1 MGGHGGRGRVTRA
14 TSTQDGSQSSAP
26 QSGSRSHRA
35 GHWARHRTNTCTS
48 PAMTWPAE
56 LRGFAAG
63 EQGPCVREASTSP
76 GAAAGVPGAG
86 VRVQWGADARGTE
99 VELCGSAPLQS
110 HCPSPGG
117 VLTRGPVCGDSPS
130 SLRGAGGGGSASGA
144 PKVPRTALPGLVRG
158 SPSGVLVWGP
168 GLDSS
173 FRSVKCR

>member
-35 GHWARHRTNTCTS
+35 GHWARHRTNTCTTS

-63 EQGPCVREASTSP
+63 EQGPRVREASTSP

-110 HCPSPGG
+110 HCPSPSG

-130 SLRGAGGGGSASGA
+130 SLGCRGRGEAGVPAGPRRCLGLPCQGWSGGPHQG
-144 PKVPRTALPGLVRG
+144 
-158 SPSGVLVWGP
+158 
-168 GLDSS
+168 
-173 FRSVKCR
+173 F

>member
-35 GHWARHRTNTCTS
+35 GHWARHRTNICTTS

-63 EQGPCVREASTSP
+63 EQGPRVRPALPRAQQPVSQVLASGFS
-76 GAAAGVPGAG
+76 GALTPAGRRWSCAARP
-86 VRVQWGADARGTE
+86 
-99 VELCGSAPLQS
+99 PLRS
-110 HCPSPGG
+110 HCPSPSG

-130 SLRGAGGGGSASGA
+130 SLGCRGRGEAGVPAGPRRCLGLPCQGWSGGPHQG
-144 PKVPRTALPGLVRG
+144 
-158 SPSGVLVWGP
+158 
-168 GLDSS
+168 
-173 FRSVKCR
+173 F